1 MTYSQ
6 WSLSSRVTDFFEVS
20 IQARNYRKVDMRK
33 ILSSGCLLLTG
44 LGFSMHAEATYN
56 ATAVGTVGY
65 LQQSS
70 PSVGATPE
78 TFIFTISP
86 QPSVSCGGF
95 NYFIISPN
103 SVTDAQ
109 TRKNMIALLLTA
121 KASGSQVEVAYDSTG
136 GFCDQGMIGVYYI
149 TVFP

>member
-1 MTYSQ
+1 MSSQ
-6 WSLSSRVTDFFEVS
+6 K
-20 IQARNYRKVDMRK
+20 IGMRK
-33 ILSSGCLLLTG
+33 ISLLSLAVLACLG
-44 LGFSMHAEATYN
+44 SMYAEATYN
-56 ATAVGTVGY
+56 ATAVGTIGF

-86 QPSVSCGGF
+86 QPTVSCGGF
-95 NYFIISPN
+95 NYFIVSPN

-136 GFCDQGMIGVYYI
+136 GFCDQGMIAVYYI